1 MNRFFNAYPPN
12 TVQSYN
18 TLPVINPY
26 MQRPVAPIAPIPAA
40 APNYTP
46 IIQNFGVP
54 QQNLV
59 QNTLPNQ
66 TNIIWVDNE
75 NEIQSYPSGR
85 GWQQWFG
92 NKNDQILYVRE
103 TDANGN
109 VQPIAKL
116 RYEIIEDIKV
126 EKAEPVVE
134 QKQEPAVVKYDG
146 PTREEFNQLSDSVN
160 LLVDKLGD
168 LLK

>member
-1 MNRFFNAYPPN
+1 MNRFFNNPAGTPN
-12 TVQSYN
+12 SFLNYMPVNSTVS
-18 TLPVINPY
+18 PY
-26 MQRPVAPIAPIPAA
+26 LQRPTVPTAVPPLVYP
-40 APNYTP
+40 P

-54 QQNLV
+54 QQNSA
-59 QNTLPNQ
+59 QTAIPNQ
-66 TNIIWVDNE
+66 TNILWVDDE
-75 NEIQSYPSGR
+75 SEIAAYPSGR

-109 VQPIAKL
+109 PQPIVKL
-116 RYEIIEDIKV
+116 KYEVVD
-126 EKAEPVVE
+126 EPT
-134 QKQEPAVVKYDG
+134 KQETVAKTDAPKYDG
-146 PTREEFNQLSDSVN
+146 PSREEFDKLTDSVN

>member
-1 MNRFFNAYPPN
+1 MNRFFNAYQPN

-18 TLPVINPY
+18 TLPAINPY
-26 MQRPVAPIAPIPAA
+26 IQRPLTPTVPTAV
-40 APNYTP
+40 PNYPP
-46 IIQNFGVP
+46 IIQNFSIP
-54 QQNLV
+54 QQTPV
-59 QNTLPNQ
+59 QNMMPNQ
-66 TNIIWVDNE
+66 TNILWVDNE
-75 NEIQSYPSGR
+75 NEIQNYPSGR

-92 NKNDQILYVRE
+92 NKNEQILYVRE

-116 RYEIIEDIKV
+116 RYEVIEDTKV
-126 EKAEPVVE
+126 EKAETVGE